1 MWEFNSRSGTV
12 FAERHVG
19 LRAAE
24 AFLAAT
30 ATGQIA
36 ELSVTGRV
44 AQGARV
50 VLIGLASVLLP

>member
-1 MWEFNSRSGTV
+1 VERF

-44 AQGARV
+44 AEGARV
-50 VLIGLASVLLP
+50 VLIGLATVLLP

>member
-1 MWEFNSRSGTV
+1 MQSAMWASV
-12 FAERHVG
+12 QQ
-19 LRAAE
+19 E

-44 AQGARV
+44 AEGARV
-50 VLIGLASVLLP
+50 VLIGLATVLLP